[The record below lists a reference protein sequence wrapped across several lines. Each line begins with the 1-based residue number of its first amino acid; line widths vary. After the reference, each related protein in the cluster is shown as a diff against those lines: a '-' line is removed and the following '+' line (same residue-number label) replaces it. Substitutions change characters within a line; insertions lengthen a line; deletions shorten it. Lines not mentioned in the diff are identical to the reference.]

1 VNNIET
7 VIRAGNVVTTT
18 SQVKIDIGIK
28 HGRIHALAAPGSL
41 TGHQVVDA
49 DGLYVLPGIID
60 VHVHCTAHSRHVDPL
75 GHVSFVAA
83 SGGVTSVLVLL
94 IPSVDYTG
102 GPVDVVQEF
111 LRVGK
116 AEAFIDFGFHIFLP
130 ERPDSLEQVP
140 KLVAMGVPS
149 FKLFLAYK
157 SSGRMSSDGFL
168 YLAMKRIH
176 ESNGILLLHAE
187 DGGLIDVRIAEQI
200 SRGLTGRD
208 HFAYAHP
215 PEAEYIAIHK
225 ALQLGRLTNCPLY
238 ILHVSTPLGAAMI
251 AEARRAGQ
259 LVWGETCPQYLTLT
273 NDALIRLGPLAKI
286 APPLR
291 DNAAIDGLTQSLR
304 EGHLQVVSSDH
315 SAHPGDSKT
324 TGHESIFASSYGAPG
339 VETLF
344 AVFYDFWVN
353 HRHGTI
359 QEVVA
364 FLSEQPAKIFG
375 LYPRK
380 GTIQVGADA
389 DLILFDATATWLVR
403 ASHLHSQAGY
413 TLHEGLEV
421 RGRVTHSLV
430 RGQIV
435 LQNKQVQSKPGYGQ
449 FLARGP
455 YQAA

>member
-1 VNNIET
+1 MNDIET
-7 VIRAGNVVTTT
+7 VVRAGNVVTAG

-28 HGRIHALAAPGSL
+28 KGRIHALAAPGSL
-41 TGHQVVDA
+41 TGHEVIDA
-49 DGLYVLPGIID
+49 EGLYVLPGIID
-60 VHVHCTAHSRHVDPL
+60 VHVHCTAHSHHVDSL
-75 GHVSFVAA
+75 GHVSLAA
-83 SGGVTSVLVLL
+83 ATGGVTSVLVLL
-94 IPSVDYTG
+94 IPSVDYAG
-102 GPVDVVQEF
+102 SPVDVVQEF
-111 LRVGK
+111 LGVGK
-116 AEAFIDFGFHIFLP
+116 AEALIDYGFHIFLP
-130 ERPDSLEQVP
+130 ERPDSLEQIP

-149 FKLFLAYK
+149 FKLFMAYK

-168 YLAMKRIH
+168 YQAMKRIH
-176 ESNGILLLHAE
+176 ESKGILLLHAE
-187 DGGLIDVRIAEQI
+187 DGELIDIRMAEQI
-200 SRGLTGRD
+200 SKGRTRRD
-208 HFAYAHP
+208 HFAYTHP

-225 ALQLGRLTNCPLY
+225 ALHLGRLTSCPIY

-251 AEARRAGQ
+251 AEARLTGQ

-273 NDALIRLGPLAKI
+273 NDVLTRFGPLAKI

-291 DNAAIDGLTQSLR
+291 DNAAIEGLTQSLR

-315 SAHPGDSKT
+315 SAHPGDSKAK
-324 TGHESIFASSYGAPG
+324 GDDNIFASSYGAPG

-344 AVFYDFWVN
+344 TVFYDLWVN
-353 HRHGTI
+353 HSGGTI
-359 QEVVA
+359 REVVA

-389 DLILFDATATWLVR
+389 DLILFDANASWVVR

-413 TLHEGLEV
+413 TLHEGLQV

-435 LQNKQVQSKPGYGQ
+435 LQNDQVQSKPGYGQ

-455 YQAA
+455 Y